1 MNIEEIRK
9 ALKDEY
15 DFYDKCYN
23 EWENNKD
30 SNLYVRESNFNE
42 GFCMG
47 LGFALDL
54 IGWTGKEKDWNAIYK
69 NWTGKEDGRDFI
81 DDECKMVDFLALN
94 KDEFLSSY
102 SYLDSKDWNATYKK
116 VLEILAEHGFSMTFE
131 EELGHEACKWS
142 VNGECT
148 LMCDDNYCN
157 GTPNEKWECAYC
169 EEV

>member
-1 MNIEEIRK
+1 MNIKEIRK

-15 DFYDKCYN
+15 DFYNKCYE
-23 EWENNKD
+23 EWENEKD
-30 SNLYVRESNFNE
+30 SKFYERGVNFNE
-42 GFCMG
+42 GWCMG

-54 IGWTGKEKDWNAIYK
+54 IGWTGKE
-69 NWTGKEDGRDFI
+69 DGSDFI

>member
-1 MNIEEIRK
+1 MNINELRK
-9 ALKDEY
+9 ALTEEY
-15 DFYDKCYN
+15 DVHEKYYETWLEK
-23 EWENNKD
+23 KD
-30 SNLYVRESNFNE
+30 SKFYEREVNFEE
-42 GFCMG
+42 GWCMG

-54 IGWTGKEKDWNAIYK
+54 IGWCGKE
-69 NWTGKEDGRDFI
+69 TGRDFI

-94 KDEFLSSY
+94 KDEFLNSY
-102 SYLDSKDWNATYKK
+102 SYLTSDDWNATYAK
-116 VLEILAEHGFSMTFE
+116 VLEILAEQGFSMTFE